1 MGCVMGLPGELKRV
15 AAWRG
20 MLVLLLL
27 LCALPLWAA
36 PAFPT
41 LSGRV
46 VDEAGLLPASE
57 RTALEARLAQ
67 FEQASGIQLV
77 VVTLP
82 DLQGYPIEEFGYQL
96 GRHWGIGREGKD
108 DGVLLI
114 VAQEERRV
122 RVEVGYG
129 LEGTLTDALSA
140 NIIHSVVLPRFRAGQ
155 FAQGISE
162 GAAAVMAALEGEY
175 EPGPRSGRQQEGD
188 VGGLFLMFI
197 FFVVVFL
204 FNGLGGGPGR
214 RRGLLPFVIGAGLGR
229 GLGGGGGGLGGGGF
243 GGGLGGG
250 FGGGGAS
257 GGW

>member
-1 MGCVMGLPGELKRV
+1 MMRRLSRHAALLALGLL
-15 AAWRG
+15 
-20 MLVLLLL
+20 LVL
-27 LCALPLWAA
+27 AGVARAEPTF
-36 PAFPT
+36 PA

-46 VDEAGLLPASE
+46 VDEAGLLQADE
-57 RTALEARLAQ
+57 RAALGARLAQ

-114 VAQEERRV
+114 VAQAERRV
-122 RVEVGYG
+122 RIEVGYG
-129 LEGTLTDALSA
+129 LEGTLTDALAA
-140 NIIHSVVLPRFRAGQ
+140 NIIHNAILPQFRAGQ
-155 FAQGISE
+155 FQAGITD
-162 GAAAVMAALEGEY
+162 GAAAVMAALQGEY
-175 EPGPRSGRQQEGD
+175 EPGPRGAQRQEGD
-188 VGGLFLMFI
+188 VGGLFLLFL
-197 FFVVVFL
+197 FLVVVFL

-214 RRGLLPFVIGAGLGR
+214 RRGGLLPFMIGAGLGR

-243 GGGLGGG
+243 GGLGGG